1 MWQARRMRSYQSF
14 YYTVLSFWSLFFPSP
29 IFQRVVKNFYTICF
43 YTFFSFFFNLV
54 LNIFLHSQNCFLTF
68 GGILSNFGGSQ
79 QSKNEF
85 SECSVLPKLLWS
97 LQMVKNN
104 FWTVKGYLNKTW
116 INVLSKALKT
126 RILKK

>member
-1 MWQARRMRSYQSF
+1 MR
-14 YYTVLSFWSLFFPSP
+14 YYRVLSFWNLFFPSP

-68 GGILSNFGGSQ
+68 VGILINFGGSQ

-85 SECSVLPKLLWS
+85 SECCCGYNMTEIVFSNIENATIHHKHHKPRKTKSVR
-97 LQMVKNN
+97 
-104 FWTVKGYLNKTW
+104 TC
-116 INVLSKALKT
+116 A
-126 RILKK
+126 KKSCRNIIDFL